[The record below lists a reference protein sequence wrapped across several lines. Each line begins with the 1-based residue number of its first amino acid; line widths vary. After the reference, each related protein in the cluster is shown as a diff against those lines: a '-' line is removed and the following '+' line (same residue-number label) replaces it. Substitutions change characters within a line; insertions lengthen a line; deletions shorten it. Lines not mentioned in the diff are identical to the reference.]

1 MKREFNVNEYV
12 SVRLTDK
19 GRAHHK
25 ADFLHWTTEAKVKL
39 PYRPPQEDADGWSK
53 WQLHQLMHIFGEGT
67 GVGQDLL
74 FETTIRIHHP
84 EEPVVVSVTGAG
96 VPVPPR
102 PPI

>member
-1 MKREFNVNEYV
+1 MIREFNVNEYV

-25 ADFLHWTTEAKVKL
+25 ADFMRWTKEAKVKL
-39 PYRPPQEDADGWSK
+39 PYRPPQEDADGWSR

-67 GVGQDLL
+67 GLGQDLL
-74 FETTIRIHHP
+74 FETTIRIHHLD
-84 EEPVVVSVTGAG
+84 EHVVVSVTGADA
-96 VPVPPR
+96 PVALR